1 MQTNVSDLKQVSG
14 CLGTEVGGGERGR
27 EGRITKWQ
35 EETFGS
41 DGHVHFLDYGD
52 GFMTVNICQ
61 NLSRC
66 TL

>member
-1 MQTNVSDLKQVSG
+1 MVAWGLKWGV
-14 CLGTEVGGGERGR
+14 GR

-41 DGHVHFLDYGD
+41 DRHVHFLDYDD